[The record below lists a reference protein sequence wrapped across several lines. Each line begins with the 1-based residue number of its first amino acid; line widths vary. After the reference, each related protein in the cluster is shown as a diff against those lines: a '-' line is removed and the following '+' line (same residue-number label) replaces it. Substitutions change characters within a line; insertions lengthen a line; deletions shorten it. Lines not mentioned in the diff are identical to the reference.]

1 MRMAFC
7 RQQMAEKIT
16 HRQEMETMK
25 REIIEELLK
34 EFSISVNT
42 TAANK
47 AIVELSKN
55 IDSLGRK

>member
-7 RQQMAEKIT
+7 RQQMTEKMT

-34 EFSISVNT
+34 DFSISANT

-47 AIVELSKN
+47 AFAELSKN